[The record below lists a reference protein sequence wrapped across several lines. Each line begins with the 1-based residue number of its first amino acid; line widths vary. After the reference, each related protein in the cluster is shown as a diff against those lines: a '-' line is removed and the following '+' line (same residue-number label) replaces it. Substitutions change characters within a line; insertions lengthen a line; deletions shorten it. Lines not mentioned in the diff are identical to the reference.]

1 MLSREEIVD
10 QIKSLID
17 DRESLIDPK
26 DDDCIFKKDKEALE
40 NILELFELDEAIID
54 KMSELM
60 TSPIHSKAW
69 VKNYFKEQVLKERK

>member
-1 MLSREEIVD
+1 MLKEETVD

-60 TSPIHSKAW
+60 TSPVHSKEW
-69 VKNYFKEQVLKERK
+69 VKNYFKNEVLKERN